1 MTENTTTAA
10 QAATQPEAL
19 RCAEWLEHIAQ
30 GGEVVSIKE
39 LARTSAAQLRLL
51 HTALAAPA
59 AQEAAGTVYVEAREC
74 GACGHVGIND
84 APDTSACTHCEWHG
98 PSPTE
103 DLCPGCGQ
111 KGAMTTACPECG
123 HRTTCLAIAHL
134 PVTRSDAA
142 AQEAEPARVV
152 AHRMLRR
159 NSFGEWV
166 DEGRYWVDG
175 PAPDEL
181 VQECL
186 KLHDTFRIQNA
197 YSEPEPRPQADAG
210 AAPAAPKGWRLVPV
224 DPTEQ
229 MEMAGRQHAVW
240 GLPSNAALGYRAM
253 LAAAPQAP
261 AAAPNCQRCSGSG
274 EDPEG
279 YYDQS
284 KGDAGHTHDGP
295 CRTCGGSGQAPAA
308 ATESVLIDGV
318 AYSVPAAVA
327 GELLRLHMEALAA
340 PAAAVAPAGLP
351 VSQEPKYTTNG
362 THLVNRHSGESVP
375 HDEPLFVFRARDAL
389 GVRALGAYLEL
400 IGEREPS
407 SQHAAAVR
415 GRIADFQRFAAEHP
429 DRMKWPDTAATAAAP
444 TQEAE
449 DAARYRWLRD
459 VSVPPHNFYL
469 SVPDEF
475 KDERYTPAQV
485 DAAIDAARARQE
497 GGGAA

>member
-1 MTENTTTAA
+1 MADTTNTTAVP
-10 QAATQPEAL
+10 AATQPEAL

-39 LARTSAAQLRLL
+39 LARTAAAELRRLHALTSAA
-51 HTALAAPA
+51 P
-59 AQEAAGTVYVEAREC
+59 
-74 GACGHVGIND
+74 
-84 APDTSACTHCEWHG
+84 
-98 PSPTE
+98 
-103 DLCPGCGQ
+103 
-111 KGAMTTACPECG
+111 
-123 HRTTCLAIAHL
+123 
-134 PVTRSDAA
+134 A

-210 AAPAAPKGWRLVPV
+210 AVPAAPKGWRLVPV

-449 DAARYRWLRD
+449 DAAEGFDEWFYRRRIDAGSD
-459 VSVPPHNFYL
+459 VMPS
-469 SVPDEF
+469 DEN
-475 KDERYTPAQV
+475 KMR
-485 DAAIDAARARQE
+485 AAWAAARARQE
-497 GGGAA
+497 GAHHER